1 MLVIAW
7 AFDEQRVS
15 WYYPGQK
22 KRTIP
27 EIRGEKNAVPSRD
40 ILLDHARSAQAKVAD
55 DLALH

>member
-1 MLVIAW
+1 MLVTAW

-27 EIRGEKNAVPSRD
+27 EIRGEKNTVPSCD
-40 ILLDHARSAQAKVAD
+40 IMLDQCGAKVAD